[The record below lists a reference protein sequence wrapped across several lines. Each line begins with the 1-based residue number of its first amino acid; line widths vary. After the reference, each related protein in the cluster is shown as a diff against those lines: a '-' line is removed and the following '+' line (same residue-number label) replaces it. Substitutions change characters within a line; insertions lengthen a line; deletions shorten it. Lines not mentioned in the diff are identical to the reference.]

1 MMNLI
6 ALPAFADNYIWMLHD
21 GAQAVVVDPGDAA
34 PVHAAL
40 DELGLT
46 LAGILVTQH
55 HPGHVGGVDGL
66 RPRLVDPLLRCD
78 VPEVAASA
86 RAQGATGDDPLAACI
101 ALREW
106 KNRFR

>member
-1 MMNLI
+1 MNLI
-6 ALPAFADNYIWMLHD
+6 ALPAFADNYIRMLHD

-40 DELGLT
+40 DEPGLA
-46 LAGILVTQH
+46 LAGILVTH
-55 HPGHVGGVDGL
+55 
-66 RPRLVDPLLRCD
+66 RPVDPSLCCD
-78 VPEVAASA
+78 ARDAAASA
-86 RAQGATGDDPLAACI
+86 LAQGAVGGEAPAVLT